1 LIKGGLPQE
10 SLLSPI
16 LFLLYA
22 AIVVAAYKVT
32 FSYAD
37 DLGLLFIGHTFQ
49 ETSQQ
54 LVEAY
59 KSITTLGAESG
70 LPFSIEKTEIQH
82 FSKQ

>member
-1 LIKGGLPQE
+1 
-10 SLLSPI
+10 
-16 LFLLYA
+16 
-22 AIVVAAYKVT
+22 VVAFYKLS

-37 DLGLLFIGHTFQ
+37 DLGLLFINHTFE

-54 LVEAY
+54 LVKAY

-82 FSKQ
+82 FSK